1 MTGPIDPKN
10 PYFDEMRPERRPAL
24 KRSLGFWPLTLY
36 GLGTII
42 GAGIYV
48 LVGEVAGRAGMGAP
62 LAFVAAG
69 IVAGLTGLSYA
80 ELVARHPEAAGE
92 TAYVQE
98 AFGFKSL
105 AQIAGVALIFVAIIA
120 AASIAK
126 GAAGYL
132 EQYVPLPRWI
142 GGAIIV
148 GIFTG
153 VAAVGVTES
162 VRVAVI
168 MTLIEIGGLVLI
180 VVLAAPALEALPAR
194 AGELVPRDLG
204 GWTGVFA
211 GMFVAFFAFIGFD
224 SLANM
229 AEETHEVGRTL
240 PRAILAAVALASLI
254 YGLVALVAVFALSPA
269 DLSSHDAPLV
279 AVLEKTG
286 FAYSRHFAVIALIAT
301 ANGVMVEIVLV
312 SRLAYGMARRDLLPH
327 WFSAV
332 NARTRTPLRA
342 TLIGGAVILALVIAV
357 PFSALVA
364 ATSTVTLAV
373 FALVNLS
380 LVRLQM
386 KDRRADLAIRAPRWA
401 PPLGVLTC
409 LGLIAAQIAD

>member
-1 MTGPIDPKN
+1 MADPIKPRN
-10 PYFDEMRPERRPAL
+10 PYFDDTRPERGPAL
-24 KRSLGFWPLTLY
+24 RRSLGFWGLTLY

-98 AFGFKSL
+98 AFGSRVL
-105 AQIAGVALIFVAIIA
+105 AQLAGVALIFVAIIA

-132 EQYVPLPRWI
+132 EQYAPLPRWA
-142 GGAIIV
+142 GGAV
-148 GIFTG
+148 VVALFTA
-153 VAAVGVTES
+153 VAAVGVSES

-168 MTLIEIGGLVLI
+168 MTLIEIGGLVFI
-180 VVLAAPALEALPAR
+180 VAVAGPALEALPAR
-194 AGELVPRDLG
+194 AGELVPGDFG
-204 GWTGVFA
+204 GWAGVLA

-229 AEETHEVGRTL
+229 AEETEEVARTL
-240 PRAILAAVALASLI
+240 PRAILAAVALSSLL
-254 YGLVALVAVFALSPA
+254 YGLVALVAVFAMSPA
-269 DLSSHDAPLV
+269 DLSAQDAPLV
-279 AVLEKTG
+279 AVLEKAG
-286 FAYSRHFAVIALIAT
+286 FTHSRHFAAVALIAT

-312 SRLAYGMARRDLLPH
+312 SRLAYGMARRQLLPA

-342 TLIGGAVILALVIAV
+342 TLIGGAVIVVLVVAV
-357 PFSALVA
+357 PFGTLVR

-380 LVRLQM
+380 LARLQT
-386 KDRRADLAIRAPRWA
+386 KDRRTDLAIRAPRWV
-401 PPLGVLTC
+401 PPLGAATC
-409 LGLIAAQIAD
+409 VGLIAVQLVD

>member
-1 MTGPIDPKN
+1 MAGPIKPKN
-10 PYFDEMRPERRPAL
+10 PYFDTNRPERRPSL

-98 AFGFKSL
+98 AFGSKAL
-105 AQIAGVALIFVAIIA
+105 ARLAGVALIFVAIIA

-132 EQYVPLPRWI
+132 QQYAALPRWA

-148 GIFTG
+148 VVFTAI
-153 VAAVGVTES
+153 AAAGVTES
-162 VRVAVI
+162 VRVAVV

-180 VVLAAPALEALPAR
+180 VALAAPSLEALPAR
-194 AGELVPRDLG
+194 AGELFPGDFG
-204 GWTGVFA
+204 GWVGIGA
-211 GMFVAFFAFIGFD
+211 GMFIAFFAFIGFD

-229 AEETHEVGRTL
+229 AEEAEEVGRVL
-240 PRAILAAVALASLI
+240 PRAILAAVVLSSLI

-269 DLSSHDAPLV
+269 DLSAHDAPLV

-286 FAYSRHFAVIALIAT
+286 FVYSRHFAAIALIAT
-301 ANGVMVEIVLV
+301 SNGVMVEIVLI

-332 NARTRTPLRA
+332 NAWTRTPLRA
-342 TLIGGAVILALVIAV
+342 TLIGGAVVLALVVAV

-373 FALVNLS
+373 FARVNS
-380 LVRLQM
+380 SATRLQM
-386 KDRRADLAIRAPRWA
+386 QAGRAEGHVGAPMPDWEGIQA
-401 PPLGVLTC
+401 
-409 LGLIAAQIAD
+409 GLEQGANT

>member
-1 MTGPIDPKN
+1 
-10 PYFDEMRPERRPAL
+10 
-24 KRSLGFWPLTLY
+24 
-36 GLGTII
+36 
-42 GAGIYV
+42 
-48 LVGEVAGRAGMGAP
+48 
-62 LAFVAAG
+62 
-69 IVAGLTGLSYA
+69 
-80 ELVARHPEAAGE
+80 
-92 TAYVQE
+92 
-98 AFGFKSL
+98 
-105 AQIAGVALIFVAIIA
+105 
-120 AASIAK
+120 
-126 GAAGYL
+126 
-132 EQYVPLPRWI
+132 
-142 GGAIIV
+142 
-148 GIFTG
+148 
-153 VAAVGVTES
+153 
-162 VRVAVI
+162 
-168 MTLIEIGGLVLI
+168 
-180 VVLAAPALEALPAR
+180 LPAR
-194 AGELVPRDLG
+194 AGELIPPDLG
-204 GWTGVFA
+204 GWAGVFA

-229 AEETHEVGRTL
+229 AEETEEVGRIL

-286 FAYSRHFAVIALIAT
+286 FAYSRHFAAIALVAT

-332 NARTRTPLRA
+332 NMRTRTPLRA
-342 TLIGGAVILALVIAV
+342 TLIGGAVILALVVAV

-409 LGLIAAQIAD
+409 LGLIVAQIAD

>member
-1 MTGPIDPKN
+1 MAAPVTPKN
-10 PYFDEMRPERRPAL
+10 PYFDETRPERRPSL

-98 AFGFKSL
+98 AFHSKNL
-105 AQIAGVALIFVAIIA
+105 ARLAGVALIFVAIIA

-132 EQYVPLPRWI
+132 LQYVPLPRWA
-142 GGAIIV
+142 GAAV
-148 GIFTG
+148 VVTIFTA

-162 VRVAVI
+162 VRVAVA
-168 MTLIEIGGLVLI
+168 MTLLEIGGLVLI
-180 VVLAAPALEALPAR
+180 VVLASPALEAFPAR
-194 AGELVPRDLG
+194 AGELVPGDIG
-204 GWTGVFA
+204 GWVGIAA

-224 SLANM
+224 TLANM
-229 AEETHEVGRTL
+229 AEETEEVSRVL
-240 PRAILAAVALASLI
+240 PRAILAAVAISSLL
-254 YGLVALVAVFALSPA
+254 YGVVALVSVLALSPA
-269 DLSSHDAPLV
+269 DLSAHDAPLV

-286 FAYSRHFAVIALIAT
+286 FAYSQHFAAIALIAT
-301 ANGVMVEIVLV
+301 ANGVMIEIILV
-312 SRLAYGMARRDLLPH
+312 ARLAYGMARRHLLPD

-342 TLIGGAVILALVIAV
+342 TLIGGSVILILVVAV

-373 FALVNLS
+373 FTLVNLS
-380 LVRLQM
+380 LMRLQM
-386 KDRRADLAIRAPRWA
+386 KDRRTDLPIRAPRWV
-401 PPLGVLTC
+401 PPLGALTC
-409 LGLIAAQIAD
+409 LGLIATQLAD

>member
-1 MTGPIDPKN
+1 MTGPIEPKN
-10 PYFDEMRPERRPAL
+10 PYFDDIRPERRPGL

-62 LAFVAAG
+62 IAFVAAG

-98 AFGFKSL
+98 AFHSKAL
-105 AQIAGVALIFVAIIA
+105 ARLAGVALIFVAIIA

-132 EQYVPLPRWI
+132 EQYVPLPRWA

-148 GIFTG
+148 AIFTA
-153 VAAVGVTES
+153 VAALGVTES
-162 VRVAVI
+162 VRIAVV

-180 VVLAAPALEALPAR
+180 LVLAAPALEALPAR
-194 AGELVPRDLG
+194 AGELIPRDFG
-204 GWTGVFA
+204 AWAGVFA

-229 AEETHEVGRTL
+229 AEETEEVGRVL
-240 PRAILAAVALASLI
+240 PRAILAAVALSSLI

-269 DLSSHDAPLV
+269 DLSAQDAPLV
-279 AVLEKTG
+279 AVLETTG
-286 FAYSRHFAVIALIAT
+286 FVWSRHFAAIALIAT

-312 SRLAYGMARRDLLPH
+312 SRLAYGMARRDLMPH

-342 TLIGGAVILALVIAV
+342 TLIGGAVILALVVAV

-364 ATSTVTLAV
+364 ATSTVTLCV

-386 KDRRADLAIRAPRWA
+386 KDRRPDLAIRAPRWA
-401 PPLGVLTC
+401 PPLGALTC

>member
-1 MTGPIDPKN
+1 MAEPITPRN
-10 PYFDEMRPERRPAL
+10 PYFDETRPDRGPSL
-24 KRSLGFWPLTLY
+24 KRSLGFWGLTLY

-98 AFGFKSL
+98 AFGIRAL
-105 AQIAGVALIFVAIIA
+105 AQLAGVALIFVAIIA

-132 EQYVPLPRWI
+132 EEYVPLPRWA
-142 GGAIIV
+142 GGAAIV
-148 GIFTG
+148 ALFTAI
-153 VAAVGVTES
+153 AAVGVSES
-162 VRVAVI
+162 VRVAVV
-168 MTLIEIGGLVLI
+168 MTLIEIGGLVFI
-180 VVLAAPALEALPAR
+180 VAAAAPALEALPAR

-204 GWTGVFA
+204 HWADVFA

-224 SLANM
+224 TLANM
-229 AEETHEVGRTL
+229 AEETEEVARTL
-240 PRAILAAVALASLI
+240 PRAILAAVGISAVL
-254 YGLVALVAVFALSPA
+254 YGLVALVSVFVLSPA
-269 DLSSHDAPLV
+269 DLSAHDAPLV
-279 AVLEKTG
+279 AVLEKAG
-286 FAYSRHFAVIALIAT
+286 FSYGRHFAAIALIAT
-301 ANGVMVEIVLV
+301 ANGVMIEIMLV
-312 SRLAYGMARRDLLPH
+312 SRLAYGMARRRLLPG

-342 TLIGGAVILALVIAV
+342 TLLGGALILALVAAV
-357 PFSALVA
+357 PFSVLVS

-380 LVRLQM
+380 LARLQM

-401 PPLGVLTC
+401 PPLAAATC
-409 LGLIAAQIAD
+409 LGLIVAQFTD

>member
-1 MTGPIDPKN
+1 MAGASEPRGP
-10 PYFDEMRPERRPAL
+10 YLDETRPARRPSL

-48 LVGEVAGRAGMGAP
+48 LVGEVAGRAGMAAP
-62 LAFVAAG
+62 LAFLAAG

-92 TAYVQE
+92 TAYVEE
-98 AFGFKSL
+98 AFGVRAL
-105 AQIAGVALIFVAIIA
+105 ARLAGVALIFIAIIA

-132 EQYVPLPRWI
+132 QQYVALPRWA
-142 GGAIIV
+142 GGAIV
-148 GIFTG
+148 VAIFTA
-153 VAAVGVTES
+153 VAALGVTES
-162 VRVAVI
+162 VRVAAL

-180 VVLAAPALEALPAR
+180 VALASPALAALPAR
-194 AGELVPRDLG
+194 VGELVPGDLV
-204 GWTGVFA
+204 GWAGVFA

-240 PRAILAAVALASLI
+240 PRAILTAVVISSLL
-254 YGLVALVAVFALSPA
+254 YAVVALVAVFALPPA
-269 DLSSHDAPLV
+269 ALAAHKAPLV
-279 AVLEKTG
+279 AVLERTG
-286 FAYSRHFAVIALIAT
+286 FAYSRHFAAIALFAT
-301 ANGVMVEIVLV
+301 ANGVMIEIVLV
-312 SRLAYGMARRDLLPH
+312 ARLAYGMARRRLLPG
-327 WFSAV
+327 WFSVV
-332 NARTRTPLRA
+332 NPRTRTPLRA
-342 TLIGGAVILALVIAV
+342 TLIGGTLVLMLVVAV
-357 PFSALVA
+357 PFSKLVS
-364 ATSTVTLAV
+364 ATSTITLAV

-380 LVRLQM
+380 LMRLQM
-386 KDRRADLAIRAPRWA
+386 KAPRPDLAIRAPRWT

-409 LGLIAAQIAD
+409 LGLIAAQMAD